1 MKKLYILLF
10 STLVFACNRGDFPTP
25 NGEEKTI
32 ELENMAIFKSGITV
46 SFNELKGDG
55 IKLNVSNSVS
65 SCSCDYKDVI
75 FQIPNSKKAVQTTL
89 QIRGKSYVVAL
100 KSVNKVNKTI
110 TVVVAEK

>member
-10 STLVFACNRGDFPTP
+10 STLVFACNSGDFPTP
-25 NGEEKTI
+25 NGEAQTI
-32 ELENMAIFKSGITV
+32 DLENMAFFKSGIAV

-55 IKLNVSNSVS
+55 VKLNVSNPIS

-75 FQIPNSKKAVQTTL
+75 FQIPNSKKAVQITL
-89 QIRGKSYVVAL
+89 QIRGKNYVVAL
-100 KSVNKVNKTI
+100 KSINKAKKTI

>member
-1 MKKLYILLF
+1 MKKLSTLIFTIVLF
-10 STLVFACNRGDFPTP
+10 SCNRGDFPTP
-25 NGEEKTI
+25 NGEEKSI
-32 ELENMAIFKSGITV
+32 ELENMAFFKSGIAV

-55 IKLNVSNSVS
+55 IKLNVSNPVS
-65 SCSCDYKDVI
+65 SCSCDYKDVV

-110 TVVVAEK
+110 MVVVAEK